1 MSRQSIDHKGQV
13 HTSFTAM
20 CRYWDIPR
28 KAVYNRLMRGAS
40 LEEALE
46 KPLNTR
52 MEGTY
57 SQSTRLQKVLEK
69 PLKVVEESKSAL
81 PEKAIERIRRQRAK
95 EKNAEKIREYQQ
107 TDKESTVI
115 TENDGEKIFQEFIE
129 ILLELVKLFDRLL
142 DLDEKELGIC
152 TDTQHRFVIDFR
164 NLLATFAS
172 RLQNKEENL
181 ETEKTTEKVILAEYL
196 LTEEVD
202 ADDDSD
208 GGRELL
214 YLRHTKMDR
223 ELC

>member
-52 MEGTY
+52 IEGIY
-57 SQSTRLQKVLEK
+57 SQSTRLEKVLEK
-69 PLKVVEESKSAL
+69 PLKVVEESKSVL

-107 TDKESTVI
+107 TDKESTGI

-164 NLLATFAS
+164 NLLAKFAN
-172 RLQNKEENL
+172 RLQNKDANQ
-181 ETEKTTEKVILAEYL
+181 ETKKSETVTLIQCLI
-196 LTEEVD
+196 T
-202 ADDDSD
+202 DDEDTD
-208 GGRELL
+208 GGREL
-214 YLRHTKMDR
+214 YLRHTRTDR